1 MEAWAPLNP
10 LEDWLGVSGDLRVE
24 EERAGGPEERGRV
37 AGSSKEEGAGGLG
50 SQKTDLGLESSVVK
64 GRKAWRSGLMF
75 SQKRGAKG
83 GTSPSWT
90 TGNQG
95 ADS

>member
-1 MEAWAPLNP
+1 MWSNIKIFTAILHSCC
-10 LEDWLGVSGDLRVE
+10 LSGRRD
-24 EERAGGPEERGRV
+24 GNTSGPEERGRV